1 MGEPFDFQSR
11 YASVFRYVVFAIIV
25 MGVAWFVGNLWAYL
39 NAKSKL
45 LSCQN
50 QIKQLGIFI
59 QQYRD
64 DNGNQMP
71 QWLTQ
76 LSPNYVKDPKL
87 FICPMDRS
95 KGAQGCFPRWLEN
108 DPDWRDEL
116 KYADLDGPSQ
126 DPRKSDDNIPCS
138 YFYRFNHYP
147 SDASNRRAPVW
158 SEIALT
164 EARTYKEKMPVVQC
178 FWHLDE
184 GTQDDSGKVP
194 SLLYDLI
201 KVEIYP
207 KKWKTQVER

>member
-11 YASVFRYVVFAIIV
+11 YASIFRYVVFAIIV
-25 MGVAWFVGNLWAYL
+25 ISVAFFVGNIWASL

-45 LSCQN
+45 LSCQK
-50 QIKQLGIFI
+50 QIAQLGICI

-64 DNGNQMP
+64 ENGNQMP

-76 LSPNYVKDPKL
+76 LFPKYVREPNL

-95 KGAQGCFPRWLEN
+95 KGAEGCFPRWLKK
-108 DPDWRDEL
+108 DPGWRDEL
-116 KYADLDGPSQ
+116 GYADLDGPSQ
-126 DPRKSDDNIPCS
+126 DPRKSKDTIPCS

-147 SDASNRRAPVW
+147 SEADNRRAPLW
-158 SEIALT
+158 SEIAQDDV
-164 EARTYKEKMPVVQC
+164 RIYKDKVPVVRC

-184 GTQDDSGKVP
+184 GTPDNGGKVP

-201 KVEIYP
+201 KVETYP
-207 KKWKTQVER
+207 KKWEMHFGH